1 MNVRFAEAIL
11 GEYMVKEETA
21 EASRPLLTAVM
32 PVYNGERHLR
42 ETLGKIVKIQEQ
54 DLELLLID
62 DGSTDASGAICRE
75 YEALD
80 QRIRYIRQDNQGIAG
95 SRNRGI
101 ELARGEYICFWDQD
115 DIVLAEGYFILLY
128 KIRTECGCLGMCST
142 KRMIGGEMS
151 AFEKITEG
159 VYDGEEVRRKLLYP
173 LLFRGYTYPFAQ
185 GTDYLYGSVWKCIFR
200 TNFVK
205 EHSINFRRFVN
216 YEDDWIF
223 VTRALCCADRVVT
236 SRKAGY
242 CWRVNE
248 GSESHRGV
256 YIPDLCE
263 RFAALDEYVTGYLEE
278 GVQEAEVLTA
288 YRNVSLCE
296 HYVELCRNAANIR
309 NAQDKTGGG
318 RRACRECM
326 KAYLQQTDYKNCL
339 AGRKYLRSSAYR
351 RRIVL
356 FTLRYGGV
364 EAARIVSG
372 IYGRLETGLS
382 GIRWITRME
391 RQRKMAE

>member
-1 MNVRFAEAIL
+1 MI
-11 GEYMVKEETA
+11 KEETT

-32 PVYNGERHLR
+32 PIYNGERHLR
-42 ETLGKIVKIQEQ
+42 ETLERIVKIQEQ
-54 DLELLLID
+54 DMELLLID

-75 YEALD
+75 YETLD
-80 QRIRYIRQDNQGIAG
+80 RRIRYIRQDNQGIAG

-115 DIVLAEGYFILLY
+115 DIVLPEGYFTLLY
-128 KIRTECGCLGMCST
+128 KMQTAHGCMGMCST

-159 VYDGEEVRRKLLYP
+159 VYDGEEVHRKLLYP

-200 TNFVK
+200 TDFVK
-205 EHSINFRRFVN
+205 ENRINFRSFVN

-256 YIPDLCE
+256 FIPGLCE
-263 RFAALDEYVTGYLEE
+263 RFAALDQYVTGYLGE
-278 GVQEAEVLTA
+278 GIREAEVLA
-288 YRNVSLCE
+288 EYRKVSLCE

-309 NAQDKTGGG
+309 YAQEKTDGGC
-318 RRACRECM
+318 RACRERM
-326 KAYLQQTDYKNCL
+326 KAYLRQTDYKNSLSC
-339 AGRKYLRSSAYR
+339 RKYLRSSAYR

-356 FTLRYGGV
+356 FTLRYGGI

>member
-1 MNVRFAEAIL
+1 
-11 GEYMVKEETA
+11 MVKEETT
-21 EASRPLLTAVM
+21 EDSRPLLTAVM
-32 PVYNGERHLR
+32 PVYNGECHLR
-42 ETLGKIVKIQEQ
+42 ETLDHIIKIQEQ
-54 DLELLLID
+54 DMELLLID

-80 QRIRYIRQDNQGIAG
+80 RRIRYIRQDNQGIAV

-115 DIVLAEGYFILLY
+115 DIVIPEGYFKLLY
-128 KIRTECGCLGMCST
+128 KIQAEHGCMGMCST

-151 AFEKITEG
+151 AFEKIEED
-159 VYDGEEVRRKLLYP
+159 VYNGEEVRRKLLYP

-200 TNFVK
+200 TDFVK
-205 EHSINFRRFVN
+205 KHRIDFRRFVN

-248 GSESHRGV
+248 ESESHRGV

-263 RFAALDEYVTGYLEE
+263 RFAALDQYVTGYLEA
-278 GVQEAEVLTA
+278 GMPEAEVLTE
-288 YRNVSLCE
+288 YRKVSLCE

-309 NAQDKTGGG
+309 YAQDKTGGG
-318 RRACRECM
+318 RRACRKRM
-326 KAYLQQTDYKNCL
+326 KAYLQQTDYKNGLVC
-339 AGRKYLRSSAYR
+339 RKYLRSSAYR

-356 FTLRYGGV
+356 FTLRYGGA

-382 GIRWITRME
+382 RIRWITRME

>member
-1 MNVRFAEAIL
+1 
-11 GEYMVKEETA
+11 MVKEETT
-21 EASRPLLTAVM
+21 EAIRPLITAVM

-42 ETLGKIVKIQEQ
+42 ETLNHIVEIQEQ
-54 DLELLLID
+54 GMELLLID
-62 DGSTDASGAICRE
+62 DGSTDTSGAICRE
-75 YEALD
+75 YELLD
-80 QRIRYIRQDNQGIAG
+80 RRIRYIRQDNQGIAG

-115 DIVLAEGYFILLY
+115 DIVLPEGYFKLLY
-128 KIRTECGCLGMCST
+128 KIQAGYGCMGMCST
-142 KRMIGGEMS
+142 KRMIGEEMS

-159 VYDGEEVRRKLLYP
+159 VYDEEEVRRKLLYP
-173 LLFRGYTYPFAQ
+173 LLFRGYTYSFAQ

-200 TNFVK
+200 TDFVK
-205 EHSINFRRFVN
+205 ENQINFRRFVN

-263 RFAALDEYVTGYLEE
+263 RFAALDEYVIGYLKE
-278 GVQEAEVLTA
+278 GIREAEVLTE
-288 YRNVSLCE
+288 YRKVSMCE

-309 NAQDKTGGG
+309 YARDKKGGG
-318 RRACRECM
+318 RRAHRERM
-326 KAYLQQTDYKNCL
+326 KSYLWQTNYKKCL
-339 AGRKYLRSSAYR
+339 TCRKYLRSSAYR

-382 GIRWITRME
+382 GFGWITRME